1 MRLLSLLFLLLLLL
15 VAPALGEATYR
26 VEGLPL
32 DYALGTAYEVSLT
45 VSEPGAVTG
54 VAITTTNGS
63 LSAVNEFGEGEA
75 HELQFGPAT
84 DGWSFWWLAPA
95 DPHELGEGE
104 AGIRDLET
112 ALDHRIAGDGADVHR
127 RIEILDRLEIL
138 HRREQVGRR
147 FFEHESLIFSLR
159 SIEKG
164 IRR

>member
-1 MRLLSLLFLLLLLL
+1 MRLLSLLFLLLL

-75 HELQFGPAT
+75 HELQFGSAT

-95 DPHELGEGE
+95 DSQPLGEGE
-104 AGIRDLET
+104 A
-112 ALDHRIAGDGADVHR
+112 
-127 RIEILDRLEIL
+127 
-138 HRREQVGRR
+138 
-147 FFEHESLIFSLR
+147 
-159 SIEKG
+159 
-164 IRR
+164 

>member
-1 MRLLSLLFLLLLLL
+1 MRLLSLLFLLLL

-32 DYALGTAYEVSLT
+32 DYAHGTAYEVSLT
-45 VSEPGAVTG
+45 VSESGAVTG

-75 HELQFGPAT
+75 HELQFGSAT

-104 AGIRDLET
+104 AEFSVTFAGEENSTWAAYEVVVRPPPIVAEDEEAMPVWAYQLAWGGAVTT
-112 ALDHRIAGDGADVHR
+112 ALLTLAAAFVLR
-127 RIEILDRLEIL
+127 R
-138 HRREQVGRR
+138 
-147 FFEHESLIFSLR
+147 S
-159 SIEKG
+159 
-164 IRR
+164 